1 MVTEVV
7 IGHTE
12 YPCNTPRSVARKM
25 IQLLDQHYT
34 GTVTLNTSEYDEGTD
49 EFVPV
54 SKVFVTFGNW
64 PFQSYS
70 LNGRKPVR
78 FRSAAT
84 ADIIRKCIDTEGE
97 SHLYL

>member
-1 MVTEVV
+1 MVTEIV

-12 YPCNTPRSVARKM
+12 YPCNTPHSAARKM

-34 GTVTLNTSEYDEGTD
+34 GIVTLNTSEYNEGTD

-70 LNGRKPVR
+70 LDGRKPVR

-84 ADIIRKCIDTEGE
+84 ADAIRKCIDTKGE
-97 SHLYL
+97 NRLYL